1 MRDTFGRRVT
11 SLRLSV
17 TTGCDQRCFYCH
29 HEGQSTSDAE
39 MTAEEIRKLFKIARA
54 VEVKKLK
61 ITGGEPLMRE
71 DIVELVHTGAE
82 IFDEVSMTTNGTLL
96 ASRAEDLKQ
105 AGLDRINVS
114 LDTLDPKLYE
124 RITGADEI
132 DSVIHGIDRAIEVG
146 LRPLKI
152 NMVMLNGMNI
162 SHLPQLLDFASSKGA
177 ILQLI
182 ELSPVDGNGG
192 DGLKEYF
199 CPLGEIETSLA
210 ACATRLERNEL
221 HDRRRYTV
229 PHNGSTVSVEIVRS
243 VGRESFCMNCT
254 RIRATSNGMLKPCL
268 MTGDGMIDFL
278 SPLRAGASDSELL
291 ALFEEAIRKR
301 RPYWVAK

>member
-1 MRDTFGRRVT
+1 MRDTFGRGVT

-39 MTAEEIRKLFKIARA
+39 MTVEEIRKLFQIARA
-54 VEVKKLK
+54 VGIEKLK
-61 ITGGEPLMRE
+61 ITGGEPLMRG

-114 LDTLDPKLYE
+114 LDTLDPELYKT
-124 RITGADEI
+124 ITGADKIE
-132 DSVIHGIDRAIEVG
+132 SVIYGINRALEVG

-152 NMVMLNGMNI
+152 NTVMLDGMNT
-162 SHLPQLLDFASSKGA
+162 SHLPRLLDFASSKGA

-192 DGLKEYF
+192 DRLRRYF
-199 CPLGEIETSLA
+199 CPLDEIETSLA
-210 ACATRLERNEL
+210 ARATRVERNEL
-221 HDRRRYTV
+221 HDRRRYAV

-268 MTGDGMIDFL
+268 MTSDGMIDFL

>member
-1 MRDTFGRRVT
+1 
-11 SLRLSV
+11 
-17 TTGCDQRCFYCH
+17 
-29 HEGQSTSDAE
+29 
-39 MTAEEIRKLFKIARA
+39 MTVKEIRKLFEIART
-54 VEVKKLK
+54 VGIKKLK
-61 ITGGEPLMRE
+61 ITGGEPLMRR

-82 IFDEVSMTTNGTLL
+82 IFDEISMATNGTHL
-96 ASRAEDLKQ
+96 ASLAEDLKA

-114 LDTLDPKLYE
+114 LDTLDPKLYKT
-124 RITGADEI
+124 ITGADDM
-132 DSVIHGIDRAIEVG
+132 DSVIHGIDRALEAG

-152 NMVMLNGMNI
+152 NTVMLDGINI
-162 SHLPQLLDFASSKGA
+162 SHLPRLLDFANSKGA
-177 ILQLI
+177 VLQLI

-192 DGLKEYF
+192 DRLRRYF
-199 CPLGEIETSLA
+199 CPLGEIESSFA
-210 ACATRLERNEL
+210 ACATRVEINEL
-221 HDRRRYTV
+221 HDRRRYAV

-243 VGRESFCMNCT
+243 VGREIFCMNCT

-268 MTGDGMIDFL
+268 MTSDGMIDFL